1 MIRIVIY
8 YGDLSDLFSG
18 IVFFSADLQGINE
31 YNGKVLIGR
40 LFMYWTEGGKVRR
53 FAVEVY

>member
-18 IVFFSADLQGINE
+18 DRLFLADLQGINE

-40 LFMYWTEGGKVRR
+40 LFMCWAEGGKVRR